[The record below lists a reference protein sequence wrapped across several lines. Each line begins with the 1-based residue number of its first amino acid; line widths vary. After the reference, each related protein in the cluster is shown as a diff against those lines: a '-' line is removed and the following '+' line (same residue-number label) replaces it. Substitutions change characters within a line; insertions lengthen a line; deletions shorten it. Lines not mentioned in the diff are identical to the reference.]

1 MRYTPKAVI
10 DIRKDIGMTLCWWMH
25 SVQHIA
31 VIKKSKQ
38 KGDSRMCASF
48 GASADRTRKMPGFN
62 IRHIQFT
69 RPQNS
74 R

>member
-10 DIRKDIGMTLCWWMH
+10 DLRKDIGMTLCWWMH

-38 KGDSRMCASF
+38 KGDSRIIARFVAST
-48 GASADRTRKMPGFN
+48 DRTCKMPIFN
-62 IRHIQFT
+62 TPHIQIT
-69 RPQNS
+69 
-74 R
+74 